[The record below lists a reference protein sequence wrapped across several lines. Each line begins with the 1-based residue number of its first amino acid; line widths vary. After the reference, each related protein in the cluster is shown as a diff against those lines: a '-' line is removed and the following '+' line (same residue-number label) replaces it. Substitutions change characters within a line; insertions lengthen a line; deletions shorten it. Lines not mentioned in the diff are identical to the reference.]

1 MPACVKPD
9 NKAPTILPP
18 GMKSKAVAALHEKFA
33 AVFKLEA
40 VSLDIKD
47 DEPETFLGCTH
58 LLQCGHLLEFIICS
72 SLNLSECVSIALFLK
87 RDYREK

>member
-9 NKAPTILPP
+9 NIAPTILPP
-18 GMKSKAVAALHEKFA
+18 GMKSIAVAALQEKFA

-40 VSLDIKD
+40 VSFDIKD

-58 LLQCGHLLEFIICS
+58 LLQCGHLLFII
-72 SLNLSECVSIALFLK
+72 VPP
-87 RDYREK
+87 